1 LAHGERRWRANNG
14 QQREA
19 VKRVKAPNRHP
30 DTRCAD
36 ERTATSNYAQP
47 TSASECK
54 TAGQTHGT
62 TAPPQKPADRDQQ
75 LRAAYR
81 RVRVQNRRPD
91 ARCDSTAPRASGQ
104 RPAAARS
111 RQARQSAKPPSSRTV
126 QKHRPESQRTETSSC
141 AQPTG
146 ASECQA
152 TVQTRGAT
160 APPQEPADRDQQLRA
175 ADRRV
180 RVQSHRPAARCDS
193 TAPRASGQR
202 PAAVRSRQARQSAKP
217 PSSRT
222 VQKHTQK
229 PADRD
234 RQIRTADRRVRAQN
248 RRPDARYDSTAPK
261 ASGQRPAAVRSL
273 QARQSA
279 KPPSSRTIRQHR
291 PESQRTATALR
302 TMRPGWPKRWFG

>member
-1 LAHGERRWRANNG
+1 VAGEQRAAARGGQARQSAKPPSRHTVRRRADSD
-14 QQREA
+14 QQLRA
-19 VKRVKAPNRHP
+19 ADKRVRVQNRRPDARYDSTAPKASGQRPATARSLQARQSAKPPARRAVRQHRP
-30 DTRCAD
+30 KSQ
-36 ERTATSNYAQP
+36 RTETSSCAQP
-47 TSASECK
+47 TGASECK
-54 TAGQTHGT
+54 ATVQPHGT
-62 TAPPQKPADRDQQ
+62 KAPPRKPADRDQQ
-75 LRAAYR
+75 LCAAYR
-81 RVRVQNRRPD
+81 RVRVPSHRPD

-104 RPAAARS
+104 RPAAA
-111 RQARQSAKPPSSRTV
+111 
-126 QKHRPESQRTETSSC
+126 
-141 AQPTG
+141 
-146 ASECQA
+146 
-152 TVQTRGAT
+152 
-160 APPQEPADRDQQLRA
+160 
-175 ADRRV
+175 
-180 RVQSHRPAARCDS
+180 
-193 TAPRASGQR
+193 
-202 PAAVRSRQARQSAKP
+202 RSRQARQSAKP

>member
-1 LAHGERRWRANNG
+1 VRVEGAARIHPGPHLIKRRPQAFWLTEREG
-14 QQREA
+14 GG
-19 VKRVKAPNRHP
+19 
-30 DTRCAD
+30 
-36 ERTATSNYAQP
+36 RTTGSSARRS
-47 TSASECK
+47 SASK
-54 TAGQTHGT
+54 RQTAIQTHG
-62 TAPPQKPADRDQQ
+62 AP
-75 LRAAYR
+75 
-81 RVRVQNRRPD
+81 
-91 ARCDSTAPRASGQ
+91 TSGQ
-104 RPAAARS
+104 RPATTRS
-111 RQARQSAKPPSSRTV
+111 RQARQSAKPPARRTV
-126 QKHRPESQRTETSSC
+126 RQHRPKSQRTETSNC

-146 ASECQA
+146 ASECKTA
-152 TVQTRGAT
+152 GQTRGAT